1 VQPNTPS
8 DIEMGDSGSSILDTE
23 ITLDPEIIANIN
35 PTPERVVL
43 GRKEY
48 LRHPGVHAAEAP
60 SVV

>member
-1 VQPNTPS
+1 
-8 DIEMGDSGSSILDTE
+8 MGDSGSSILDAE

-60 SVV
+60 SVVWRVG